1 MLIKAEAVEKP
12 ASGVLRSRTP
22 TAHRWQPPVVD
33 CCRVRPRRRAK
44 RGSRSPLA
52 TRNRTPWTQ
61 EGASEPAGPRGWAQH
76 RELLFFFKLEEI
88 AAETAGRRHG
98 RGTSVSGLQPLAV
111 TSRESQVQPSQAVS
125 RAACWGPPCTAIPCL
140 SMPGPV
146 HRNVS
151 SRLWMKSGA
160 QCCISIA

>member
-1 MLIKAEAVEKP
+1 MLSTAVVVCAPSQLETALPGHRKGHP
-12 ASGVLRSRTP
+12 SRLGHAVGP
-22 TAHRWQPPVVD
+22 STA
-33 CCRVRPRRRAK
+33 K
-44 RGSRSPLA
+44 
-52 TRNRTPWTQ
+52 
-61 EGASEPAGPRGWAQH
+61 
-76 RELLFFFKLEEI
+76 LLFFLKLEEI

-98 RGTSVSGLQPLAV
+98 RGTSVSGLQPPAV

-125 RAACWGPPCTAIPCL
+125 RAACWGPPCTATPCL